1 MHEIGGIGRRTRAGG
16 DMKKALSAGIGSIL
30 LRKPTLCL
38 IAPRIQSSVVQ
49 EIVDDRSFHSTTAMH
64 SISILNPKLNWAPH
78 TVSAGGLSGKNFL
91 MTSFTF
97 WNSSMS

>member
-1 MHEIGGIGRRTRAGG
+1 
-16 DMKKALSAGIGSIL
+16 MKKALSAGIGSIL

-38 IAPRIQSSVVQ
+38 VAPLGYRAVWPGKTF
-49 EIVDDRSFHSTTAMH
+49 DGNSFHSTTAMH

-91 MTSFTF
+91 IMSLTF
-97 WNSSMS
+97 